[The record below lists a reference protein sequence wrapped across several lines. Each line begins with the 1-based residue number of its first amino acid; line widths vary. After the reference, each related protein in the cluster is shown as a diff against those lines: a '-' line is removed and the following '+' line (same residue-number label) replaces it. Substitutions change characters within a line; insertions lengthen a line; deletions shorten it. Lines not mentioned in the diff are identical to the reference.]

1 MFVIGGTALSTI
13 LKGNKS
19 IVYLLG
25 VEVAWVNLFTDV
37 MGSSAIKSIG
47 IHDGTT
53 STPDQVADE
62 VRDILEG

>member
-25 VEVAWVNLFTDV
+25 VEVAWGNLFTEV
-37 MGSSAIKSIG
+37 ICGSAMKASK
-47 IHDGTT
+47 IHDGT
-53 STPDQVADE
+53 
-62 VRDILEG
+62 VRSDLQLAN